1 MNDSRPH
8 TADDRVALQINYQ
21 PTDVRHA
28 VHLLPHQLAVLGS
41 QVDEVVFNL
50 DLHRSR
56 GDFTIGWDEH
66 LSPMRDYLESVAA
79 DLPNA
84 RVVEVDYSPDARR
97 RVNDAYFGGAM
108 APLKNFR
115 GRPFYTSIEPW
126 TTVSC
131 DWLLHLD
138 SDMLLGGG
146 SSSWVA
152 QAQQLIRDNATYVL
166 ASPLPG
172 PPREDGTV
180 LRQGDAQYVQPAP
193 AIIVPRM
200 SWRIFLT
207 HIPKFRAK
215 VGPIPL
221 LPAPL
226 KGRIWT
232 LREDNPPYEKIE
244 NIVGRQMQRHGLHRI
259 DFLGS
264 APGLWSLHPPLR
276 SEQFYASLP
285 DLIERV
291 ERGDV
296 PPEQRGDYDMNDS
309 MIDWTDAR
317 RAIRRERMRVMLSGR
332 R

>member
-1 MNDSRPH
+1 MNAA
-8 TADDRVALQINYQ
+8 TARKPEDRVALQINYQ
-21 PTDVRHA
+21 PTDIRHA
-28 VHLLPHQLAVLGS
+28 QHLLPHQIRQLGD

-56 GDFTIGWDEH
+56 GDFTNGWDEH
-66 LSPMRDYLESVAA
+66 VSPMRRFLESVAA

-84 RVVEVDYSPDARR
+84 RVQEVDYSPEARR
-97 RVNDAYFGGAM
+97 RVNDAYFGGED

-131 DWLLHLD
+131 EWLLHLD

-146 SSSWVA
+146 SRTWVA
-152 QAQQLIRDNATYVL
+152 EAQQRIRDNPTYVL

-172 PPREDGTV
+172 PPRPDGTV
-180 LRQGDAQYVQPAP
+180 LRQDDAVYVQPGP
-193 AIIVPRM
+193 AVIVPRM

-207 HIPKFRAK
+207 NIPKFRRE
-215 VGPIPL
+215 VGAIPL

-244 NIVGRQMQRHGLHRI
+244 NVVARQMQRLGLHRV
-259 DFLGS
+259 DFLG
-264 APGLWSLHPPLR
+264 ADPGMWSLHPPLR
-276 SEQFYASLP
+276 SDHFYSVLP
-285 DLIERV
+285 ALIARV

-296 PPEQRGDYDMNDS
+296 PAEQRGDYDVNDS
-309 MIDWTDAR
+309 MVDWTEAR
-317 RAIRRERMRVMLSGR
+317 RAIRRERVRVMLSGR